1 MPVPVSE
8 VLAWHGPS
16 SPFSGGANRAIR
28 IKDGAGR
35 LLAIGTMPE
44 GMNIEAP
51 AANVQSIAVSKVLVT
66 EESQG
71 GSIANSIEE

>member
-1 MPVPVSE
+1 MPVPASE
-8 VLAWHGPS
+8 VLAWHGLS
-16 SPFSGGANRAIR
+16 SPLSEGANRAIG

-35 LLAIGTMPE
+35 LLAIGTMPD
-44 GMNIEAP
+44 GMNAEAP
-51 AANVQSIAVSKVLVT
+51 GANAQSIAVSKVLVT